1 MEKMKEILTKF
12 SDPYER
18 GRQHGPQVKDRI
30 DNICKGYAKTFE
42 KKVLC
47 LM

>member
-1 MEKMKEILTKF
+1 MEKMKEIFIKS

-18 GRQHGPQVKDRI
+18 GRQHGSQVKDRI
-30 DNICKGYAKTFE
+30 DKICKGYAKTFE